1 MGFKNGVALF
11 SMIVTAKPGT
21 NVFRIRHLKTHIL
34 VASNFGNVDRDL
46 RMASCCRK
54 ERDKYYY
61 IDCTHDRAV
70 HDRSPSISPHDR
82 IPMAACPQDPGKSR
96 GLRVLD
102 RLVARPKYSD
112 NWTTAT
118 LYESADERHTIL
130 ADEADNL
137 PFEDKGS
144 LHAVCNSGYEKGG
157 MIPRGVG
164 KHRREWR
171 TFAPLALAS
180 IGVLT

>member
-1 MGFKNGVALF
+1 
-11 SMIVTAKPGT
+11 MIVTAKPDA
-21 NVFRIRHLKTHIL
+21 NVFRSRHLKTQIL

-54 ERDKYYY
+54 ERDKDYY
-61 IDCTHDRAV
+61 IDCTHDRTV

-102 RLVARPKYSD
+102 RLVARPKYSN

-118 LYESADERHTIL
+118 LYASSGLCSNLINRSSHGFQLSRNTSAGVMAFAAPQPGL
-130 ADEADNL
+130 APSAAKRGLDEA
-137 PFEDKGS
+137 PFASPLGRERKG
-144 LHAVCNSGYEKGG
+144 
-157 MIPRGVG
+157 RQ
-164 KHRREWR
+164 
-171 TFAPLALAS
+171 
-180 IGVLT
+180 